1 MYRTKSNPVTL
12 IPMTRLKL
20 FALALLSLG
29 FTACLDTTAPPAYAT
44 VANTTFAP
52 ELGVDLASSTKSDA
66 GVYYRDIT
74 VGTGPVI
81 APLQDSYMYYHG
93 YLSNGVQFDS
103 VTVASSPGGA
113 PAHFITGNGSLVPGF
128 EIGLNGMR
136 VGGRRQI
143 IVPPDLAYG
152 LTDVKDPNGNV
163 VIPGNSVL
171 VFTVDL
177 TDAAGSNGTA
187 TP

>member
-1 MYRTKSNPVTL
+1 
-12 IPMTRLKL
+12 MTRLKIL
-20 FALALLSLG
+20 ALALMTVG
-29 FTACLDTTAPPAYAT
+29 FTACLDTTAPQDYAT

-52 ELGVDLASSTKSDA
+52 SLNVDLANSTKTDA

-81 APLQDSYMYYHG
+81 APLQDSYMYYHA
-93 YLSNGVQFDS
+93 YLSTGVPFDS
-103 VTVASSPGGA
+103 VTTTTYASGG
-113 PAHFITGNGSLVPGF
+113 PAHFKIGDGSMIPGF

-152 LTDVKDPNGNV
+152 LNDLKDGNGNV

-171 VFTVDL
+171 VFVVDL
-177 TDAAGSNGTA
+177 TDAAGGSGTT

>member
-1 MYRTKSNPVTL
+1 ML
-12 IPMTRLKL
+12 MTRLKFL
-20 FALALLSLG
+20 ALALLSVG
-29 FTACLDTTAPPAYAT
+29 FTACLETTAPPSYNT
-44 VANTTFAP
+44 VVNTTYEP
-52 ELGVDLASSTKSDA
+52 SLGVDLANSTKTDA

-74 VGTGPVI
+74 VGTGPI
-81 APLQDSYMYYHG
+81 ITALQDSYMYYHG

-103 VTVASSPGGA
+103 VKAPGP
-113 PAHFITGNGSLVPGF
+113 PAHFVTGQGTLIPGF

-152 LTDVKDPNGNV
+152 LSDVKDSAGNV

-177 TDAAGSNGTA
+177 TDASGGSGS

>member
-1 MYRTKSNPVTL
+1 MYYRTTPIPVTL
-12 IPMTRLKL
+12 TPMTRLKL
-20 FALALLSLG
+20 LALAVLSLG
-29 FTACLDTTAPPAYAT
+29 FTACLDTTAPPAFAT
-44 VANTTFAP
+44 VENTTFAS
-52 ELGVDLASSTKSDA
+52 ELGVDLASSTKTDA

-81 APLQDSYMYYHG
+81 APLQDSYMYYHA
-93 YLSNGVQFDS
+93 YLSTGVQFDS
-103 VTVASSPGGA
+103 LKPPNP
-113 PAHFITGNGSLVPGF
+113 PAHFVTGATPQQLIPGF

-152 LTDVKDPNGNV
+152 LSDVRDPNGNL

-177 TDAAGSNGTA
+177 TDAAGGNGT
-187 TP
+187 TPAP

>member
-1 MYRTKSNPVTL
+1 
-12 IPMTRLKL
+12 MTRLKFL
-20 FALALLSLG
+20 ALALMSLG
-29 FTACLDTTAPPAYAT
+29 FTACLDTTAPQEYAT
-44 VANTTFAP
+44 VANTTFDP
-52 ELGVDLASSTKSDA
+52 SLGVDLANFTKTDA

-81 APLQDSYMYYHG
+81 APLQDSYMYYHA
-93 YLSNGVQFDS
+93 YLSTGVEFDS
-103 VTVASSPGGA
+103 VTTTSSTSGA
-113 PAHFITGNGSLVPGF
+113 PAHFTTGNGSLTSGF

-152 LTDVKDPNGNV
+152 LNDLVDGTGRV
-163 VIPGNSVL
+163 VVPGNSVL

-177 TDAAGSNGTA
+177 TDAAGGNGTA